1 MDNKKNQ
8 KNNSSC
14 NLEQM
19 KPKLIKRDIK
29 LVSNKKENIVPS
41 VFNIN
46 KPIKKNSSK
55 NTNGS
60 NSKNKTKKSIIKSRE
75 INSARERKAV
85 NKPKKRVRKFKDID
99 EIVLLLQKHIRKY
112 LYRIHNDPKLQMVRM
127 LKEKKKNLFENY
139 KISNNPILINEFMK
153 EQAEKNKNDENINT
167 KIINDENISDNTSD
181 EKIVNDNP
189 DINIEE
195 KKEIENKNFIKYEI
209 KKSDK
214 LNEDLEGLQDK
225 YDDLSSIDEEILQNY
240 IEEPKEINNE
250 NSIINKN
257 KKKRKKQINNFK
269 FELVMEKKNKIDD
282 KQDIRSNEII
292 NNAIDNNIKEENN
305 IELLNN
311 KDLNEE
317 NSNNIIQTNK
327 EEIPKVNI
335 NNEINKEES
344 TLKTDNLKDNDK
356 YNGDILKD
364 IDISKDDEI
373 PNYKNKEIINVDNF
387 GKNEEKFK
395 MNDIP
400 VDKNEMINQNTEE
413 NLNIKTQ
420 NNLLIE
426 ELNEAKKK
434 LLTMSEVISELKS
447 QLISKNEYIDKNINN
462 INNKNLDKNI
472 NQTNLINLLITEKKS
487 LEEKNAKLEQKLSEV
502 EKQNYKKLQKMRDNY
517 ELEIGKCKEAWYQTE
532 KIRRKKWES
541 QKIQEIKTLT
551 AKGLQPEIEN
561 IISKHKIELS
571 NLENQY
577 LQKMREFQEKI
588 ILETE
593 QKNSEFKYKITKE
606 KDNIIEEEKKKCDER
621 IKKQRKIYEEEIN
634 EERKRWNSKI
644 DNEIQ
649 RLETL
654 REKDKRI
661 YEEQIS
667 QLEER
672 NKKSLFSNDD
682 YYKKKF
688 DEIKKEY
695 NDKLKEDLDKKR
707 EELEHENNDILEKK
721 KNELDKKYQDMKKEL
736 MIDRDKQ
743 LNIIIQKLSEESMTE
758 RKKNYKEC
766 EKKSNEKNILLIEEN
781 SELKKKCME
790 MSNKLEAETKNRI
803 NLEQNIE
810 LLNKKLKEKNFN
822 FDLQEKKLFE
832 MEKNYNDVNDK
843 LYGLSNE
850 FKKEKTNLEL
860 EMKTALERGDAE
872 IILLKNKLESE
883 RKAFQEEKKDI
894 INMHKNEIENLEKK
908 IKLSFAKKDEI
919 IMKLQLDNQTKQI
932 TIEKYEEMLNR
943 KRKEIYGK

>member
-41 VFNIN
+41 AFNIN
-46 KPIKKNSSK
+46 KPIKKISSK

-60 NSKNKTKKSIIKSRE
+60 NSKNKTKKSTIKSRE

-167 KIINDENISDNTSD
+167 KIINDENILDNTSD

-292 NNAIDNNIKEENN
+292 NNAIVNNIKEENN
-305 IELLNN
+305 IELSNN

-327 EEIPKVNI
+327 EEIPKENI

-400 VDKNEMINQNTEE
+400 FYKNEMINQNTEE

-621 IKKQRKIYEEEIN
+621 IKKQRKIYEDEIN

-672 NKKSLFSNDD
+672 NKKSLFSSDD

>member
-167 KIINDENISDNTSD
+167 KIINDENILDNTSD

-195 KKEIENKNFIKYEI
+195 KKENENKNFIKYEI

-305 IELLNN
+305 IELSNN

-621 IKKQRKIYEEEIN
+621 IKKQRKIYEDEIN

>member
-167 KIINDENISDNTSD
+167 KIINDENILDNTSD

-195 KKEIENKNFIKYEI
+195 KKENENKNFIKYEI

-257 KKKRKKQINNFK
+257 KKRRKKQINNFK
-269 FELVMEKKNKIDD
+269 FELVIEKKNKIDD

-305 IELLNN
+305 IELSNN

-327 EEIPKVNI
+327 EEIPKENI

-447 QLISKNEYIDKNINN
+447 QLISKNEYIDKNVNN

-621 IKKQRKIYEEEIN
+621 IKKQRKIYEDEIN

-894 INMHKNEIENLEKK
+894 IYMHKNEIENLEKK

>member
-400 VDKNEMINQNTEE
+400 IDKNEIINQNTEE

-621 IKKQRKIYEEEIN
+621 IKKQRKIYEDEIN

>member
-167 KIINDENISDNTSD
+167 KIINDENILDNTSD

-257 KKKRKKQINNFK
+257 KKRRKKQINNFK
-269 FELVMEKKNKIDD
+269 FELVIEKKNKIDD

-292 NNAIDNNIKEENN
+292 NNAIVNNIKEENN
-305 IELLNN
+305 IELSNN

-327 EEIPKVNI
+327 EEIPKENI

-395 MNDIP
+395 MNDKP
-400 VDKNEMINQNTEE
+400 FYKNEMINQNTEE

>member
-167 KIINDENISDNTSD
+167 KIINDENILDNTSD

-282 KQDIRSNEII
+282 KQDNRANEII

-305 IELLNN
+305 IELSNN

-400 VDKNEMINQNTEE
+400 VDKNEIINQNTEE

-621 IKKQRKIYEEEIN
+621 IKKQRKIYEDEIN

>member
-167 KIINDENISDNTSD
+167 KIINDENILDNTSD

-257 KKKRKKQINNFK
+257 KKRRKKQINNFK
-269 FELVMEKKNKIDD
+269 FELVIEKKNKIDD

-292 NNAIDNNIKEENN
+292 NNAIVNNIKEENN
-305 IELLNN
+305 IELSNN

-364 IDISKDDEI
+364 IDISKDDEM

-400 VDKNEMINQNTEE
+400 VDKNEIINQNTEE
-413 NLNIKTQ
+413 DLNIKKQ

-621 IKKQRKIYEEEIN
+621 IKKQRKIYEDEIN

>member
-112 LYRIHNDPKLQMVRM
+112 LNRIHNDPKLQMVRM

-167 KIINDENISDNTSD
+167 KIINDENILDNTSD

-250 NSIINKN
+250 NSINNKN
-257 KKKRKKQINNFK
+257 KKRRKKQINNFK
-269 FELVMEKKNKIDD
+269 FELVIEKKNKIDD

-292 NNAIDNNIKEENN
+292 NNAIVNNIKEENN
-305 IELLNN
+305 IELSNN

-373 PNYKNKEIINVDNF
+373 PNYKNKEIINVDNY

-400 VDKNEMINQNTEE
+400 YDKNEIINQNTEE
-413 NLNIKTQ
+413 NLDIKTQ

-621 IKKQRKIYEEEIN
+621 IKKQRKIYEDEIN

>member
-55 NTNGS
+55 NTNDS
-60 NSKNKTKKSIIKSRE
+60 NPKNKTKKSIIKSRE

-112 LYRIHNDPKLQMVRM
+112 LNRIHNDPKLQMVRM

-167 KIINDENISDNTSD
+167 KIINDENIIDNTSD

-257 KKKRKKQINNFK
+257 KKRRKKQINNFK
-269 FELVMEKKNKIDD
+269 FELVIEKKNKIDD

-292 NNAIDNNIKEENN
+292 NNAIVNNIKEENN
-305 IELLNN
+305 IELSNN

-335 NNEINKEES
+335 NNEIKKEES

-395 MNDIP
+395 INDIP
-400 VDKNEMINQNTEE
+400 VDKNEIINQNTEE

-621 IKKQRKIYEEEIN
+621 IKKQRKIYEDEIN

-932 TIEKYEEMLNR
+932 TIEKYEEILNR

>member
-167 KIINDENISDNTSD
+167 KIINDENILDNTSD

-257 KKKRKKQINNFK
+257 KKRRKKQINNFK
-269 FELVMEKKNKIDD
+269 FELVIEKKNKIDD

-305 IELLNN
+305 IELSNN

-327 EEIPKVNI
+327 EEIPKENI

-621 IKKQRKIYEEEIN
+621 IKKQRKIYEDEIN

>member
-46 KPIKKNSSK
+46 KPIKKNSTK

-167 KIINDENISDNTSD
+167 KIINDENILDNTSD

-257 KKKRKKQINNFK
+257 KKRRKKQINNFK
-269 FELVMEKKNKIDD
+269 FELVIEKKNKIDD

-292 NNAIDNNIKEENN
+292 NNAIVNNIKEENN
-305 IELLNN
+305 IELSNN

-364 IDISKDDEI
+364 IDISKDDEM
-373 PNYKNKEIINVDNF
+373 PNYKNKEIINVDNY

-400 VDKNEMINQNTEE
+400 VDKNEIINQNTEE

-621 IKKQRKIYEEEIN
+621 IKKQRKIYEDEIN

>member
-55 NTNGS
+55 NTNDS
-60 NSKNKTKKSIIKSRE
+60 NPKNKTKKSIIKSRE

-167 KIINDENISDNTSD
+167 KIINDENILDNTSD

-292 NNAIDNNIKEENN
+292 NNAIVNNIKEENN
-305 IELLNN
+305 IELSNN

-387 GKNEEKFK
+387 EKNEEKYK

-400 VDKNEMINQNTEE
+400 IDKNEIINQNTEE

-621 IKKQRKIYEEEIN
+621 IKKQRKIYEDEIN

-894 INMHKNEIENLEKK
+894 IYMHKNEIENLEKK

>member
-167 KIINDENISDNTSD
+167 KIINDENILDNTSD

-195 KKEIENKNFIKYEI
+195 KKENENKNFIKYEI

-305 IELLNN
+305 IELSNN

-621 IKKQRKIYEEEIN
+621 IKKQRKIYEDEIN

-894 INMHKNEIENLEKK
+894 IYMHKNEIENLEKK

>member
-55 NTNGS
+55 NTNDS
-60 NSKNKTKKSIIKSRE
+60 NPKNKTKKSIIKSRE

-167 KIINDENISDNTSD
+167 KIINDENILDNTSD

-195 KKEIENKNFIKYEI
+195 KKENENKNFIKYEI

-257 KKKRKKQINNFK
+257 KKRRKKQINNFK
-269 FELVMEKKNKIDD
+269 FELVIEKKNKIDD

-292 NNAIDNNIKEENN
+292 NNAIVNNIKEENN
-305 IELLNN
+305 IELSNN

-317 NSNNIIQTNK
+317 NSNNNIQTNK

-387 GKNEEKFK
+387 GKNEEKYK

-400 VDKNEMINQNTEE
+400 VDKNEIINQNTEE
-413 NLNIKTQ
+413 KLNIKTQ

-621 IKKQRKIYEEEIN
+621 IKKQRKIYEDEIN